1 MCAVRGVVFVCSFS
15 VVLCGHEL
23 KEQCYQHV
31 CIAHPGKI
39 LYMLIMMEEGVE

>member
-1 MCAVRGVVFVCSFS
+1 MFVCSFS
-15 VVLCGHEL
+15 VVLCGDEL